1 MVVISV
7 DMGVISFTM
16 VLISVTV
23 MVISV
28 TMVVISVTMVVISV
42 SVMVISVIM
51 VVKLSEFKVS
61 TKPFTSYLA
70 YQNLPKSCHKS
81 FQHVEIVR

>member
-1 MVVISV
+1 MVVNCV
-7 DMGVISFTM
+7 DMGVISVNM
-16 VLISVTV
+16 E
-23 MVISV
+23 
-28 TMVVISVTMVVISV
+28 VISVTMVVISV
-42 SVMVISVIM
+42 SVMVIRSVIM
-51 VVKLSEFKVS
+51 VVKLSKFKVS

>member
-1 MVVISV
+1 MVVNCV
-7 DMGVISFTM
+7 DMGVISVNM
-16 VLISVTV
+16 E
-23 MVISV
+23 
-28 TMVVISVTMVVISV
+28 VISVTMVVISV

>member
-1 MVVISV
+1 MVVNCVYMGMISV
-7 DMGVISFTM
+7 NME
-16 VLISVTV
+16 
-23 MVISV
+23 
-28 TMVVISVTMVVISV
+28 VISVTMVVISV

-51 VVKLSEFKVS
+51 VVKLSKFKVS